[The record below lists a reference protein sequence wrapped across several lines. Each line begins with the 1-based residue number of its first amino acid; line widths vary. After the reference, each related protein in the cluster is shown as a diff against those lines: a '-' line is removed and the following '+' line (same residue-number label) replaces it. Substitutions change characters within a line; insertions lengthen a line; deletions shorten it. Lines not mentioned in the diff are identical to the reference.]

1 MLLDC
6 HLLTPQHNFVTK
18 CCGFYL
24 FHFGQR
30 NAAACQKKKMKEG
43 VTSSNNLSTLIL
55 WRVVEVFKV
64 VHWSTK
70 GLLLKKCSRC
80 RSRCSRSILCMHH
93 YKIKSTSSKIIIVG
107 YPGLSTPHVFKYWE
121 MIGKGYRWRHIAR
134 HMSSMEQKIL
144 VDSDRRKYP
153 IKQFT
158 LSHIIA

>member
-30 NAAACQKKKMKEG
+30 NAAACQKKKWRK
-43 VTSSNNLSTLIL
+43 VLHLSTTLVHL

-80 RSRCSRSILCMHH
+80 CSRCSSSILCMHH
-93 YKIKSTSSKIIIVG
+93 YKIKLTKSKSIIVG

-144 VDSDRRKYP
+144 VDSDRCKYP
-153 IKQFT
+153 IKQFI